1 MYCKKGDP
9 TRGQDSVIAIVVR
22 GVELIAGDLQASY
35 TGALVNTIS
44 DRRRTTLLLATE
56 LIGLQLLH
64 RL

>member
-1 MYCKKGDP
+1 
-9 TRGQDSVIAIVVR
+9 VIAIVVR
-22 GVELIAGDLQASY
+22 GVELIAGDLWRSQASY

-64 RL
+64 TYAM